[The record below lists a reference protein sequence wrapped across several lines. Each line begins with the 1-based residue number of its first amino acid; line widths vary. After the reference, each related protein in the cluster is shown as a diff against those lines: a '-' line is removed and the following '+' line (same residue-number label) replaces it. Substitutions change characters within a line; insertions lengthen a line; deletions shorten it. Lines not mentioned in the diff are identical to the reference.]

1 MEYQILINFL
11 DNTSEQLPK
20 FRTKSWIEINYQS
33 RGVYN
38 INSDIR
44 FKTTMLKPSLLV
56 TGRTTVTV

>member
-44 FKTTMLKPSLLV
+44 FKTTMLKHSLLV

>member
-1 MEYQILINFL
+1 MEYQILTNFL

-44 FKTTMLKPSLLV
+44 FKTAMLKPSLLV

>member
-20 FRTKSWIEINYQS
+20 FRTKSWIEINYQF

-56 TGRTTVTV
+56 TGRTTITV

>member
-44 FKTTMLKPSLLV
+44 FKTAMLKPSLLV

>member
-11 DNTSEQLPK
+11 DNTLEQLPK
-20 FRTKSWIEINYQS
+20 FRTKSWIKINYQS

-38 INSDIR
+38 TNSDIR

>member
-11 DNTSEQLPK
+11 DNTLEQLPK
-20 FRTKSWIEINYQS
+20 FRTKSWIEISYQS

-38 INSDIR
+38 TNNDIR
-44 FKTTMLKPSLLV
+44 FKTAMLKPSLLV